1 MYASYHC
8 IDSTSYNCF
17 AAADTHMKKYFV
29 PGQESDIDI
38 KVYDSSKICF
48 SRNNMDKDQQ
58 LQKTKN

>member
-48 SRNNMDKDQQ
+48 SRNNMDKD
-58 LQKTKN
+58 